1 MCPDCGS
8 LDLIAEAYDFGTCRE
23 TGYADAGARFR
34 CRDCGA
40 GGDAADVLARA
51 LPLRIGAG
59 RERGAGEMRKSEAA

>member
-8 LDLIAEAYDFGTCRE
+8 LDLIAEAYDFGTDRE

-40 GGDAADVLARA
+40 EGDAADVLARA
-51 LPLRIGAG
+51 LPARIGAG
-59 RERGAGEMRKSEAA
+59 RARGAGGAERRTA